1 MSAWGNS
8 PELEAQARGTV
19 SMMDE
24 LLHDQPKSIADR
36 GPLCGPSIYNSR
48 HLLAVRRSTVCLES
62 NTSIRAAERVD
73 PSLLTVR
80 CQTPGIDGH
89 HNDGNQVA

>member
-1 MSAWGNS
+1 MSAWGNP
-8 PELEAQARGTV
+8 PELEAQGCGSV

-24 LLHDQPKSIADR
+24 LLHDQPKAR
-36 GPLCGPSIYNSR
+36 ATEVPYAAPSIYNSR
-48 HLLAVRRSTVCLES
+48 HLLAVRRSAVCLES

-80 CQTPGIDGH
+80 CQTPEINGH
-89 HNDGNQVA
+89 HNNGNQVA

>member
-24 LLHDQPKSIADR
+24 LLHDQPKAIATEVPYAARAFTTRD
-36 GPLCGPSIYNSR
+36 IYWPFVGQLFAWNRTPRSGRQRRSTPHCSR
-48 HLLAVRRSTVCLES
+48 FAVRRLE
-62 NTSIRAAERVD
+62 
-73 PSLLTVR
+73 
-80 CQTPGIDGH
+80 
-89 HNDGNQVA
+89 

>member
-24 LLHDQPKSIADR
+24 LLHDQPKAIATEVPYAARAFTTRD
-36 GPLCGPSIYNSR
+36 IYWPFVGQ
-48 HLLAVRRSTVCLES
+48 LFALES